1 MSLPDR
7 DVLLCRGCCCGDV
20 EKHPRTDHDGQR
32 DALLDLDRTDGA
44 QRADGVRV
52 RVVDCL
58 DQCDRSNVVLV
69 RDFTGGRRPQDTWL
83 GGVLNPT
90 TTDRL
95 VDWVRVGGTMPRELE
110 PHRFG
115 QDTRGQVGRGRAK
128 KGGRS

>member
-20 EKHPRTDHDGQR
+20 GKHPRTDHDGQR
-32 DALLDLDRTDGA
+32 DVLLDLDRTDGA
-44 QRADGVRV
+44 ERADGVRV

-83 GGVLNPT
+83 GGVLNPA

-95 VDWVRVGGTMPRELE
+95 VDWVRVGGSLPRELE

-115 QDTRGQVGRGRAK
+115 QDSRQPSKSRAK

>member
-7 DVLLCRGCCCGDV
+7 DVLLCRGCCCGT
-20 EKHPRTDHDGQR
+20 EKHPRTDHDAQR
-32 DALLDLDRTDGA
+32 EALLDVDG
-44 QRADGVRV
+44 RDGVRV

-83 GGVLNPT
+83 GGVLHPA

-95 VDWVRVGGTMPRELE
+95 IDWVRDGGTLPRALE

-115 QDTRGQVGRGRAK
+115 QDKRGR
-128 KGGRS
+128 R